1 MCDFCKSL
9 IDVSICR
16 SKDLSDQCLVFV
28 RDGLISLG
36 PIPWVIISEFF
47 TQEARPVA
55 VGVSTVVHW
64 FANAFIGLIF
74 KFLLV
79 SI

>member
-1 MCDFCKSL
+1 M

-28 RDGLISLG
+28 RDGLFSFG
-36 PIPWVIISEFF
+36 PIPWVIFSEFF
-47 TQEARPVA
+47 THEARPVA
-55 VGVSTVVHW
+55 VGISIVVHW
-64 FANAFIGLIF
+64 FANAFIGLMF
-74 KFLLV
+74 KYPLV